1 MAPPRQWRRPDQAHS
16 AGARTASR
24 NSLFPNEPWC
34 LLLVIS
40 RYRRF
45 RALPSRSSH
54 PIQGASARTLPTL
67 LDVFEEDPVLEAAP
81 LGALA
86 ARFRHDVFPAHVM
99 GRS

>member
-1 MAPPRQWRRPDQAHS
+1 MAPPRQCFRRAQAHS

-24 NSLFPNEPWC
+24 ILSFPNEPWC

-54 PIQGASARTLPTL
+54 PIQGASARMLPTL
-67 LDVFEEDPVLEAAP
+67 LDVFEKDPVVEPAAFGP
-81 LGALA
+81 LAVRL
-86 ARFRHDVFPAHVM
+86 
-99 GRS
+99 